1 MSKDPARASAARL
14 ATLIALPVALIVGVA
29 SLWSTGA
36 LGEREPDTAATSAPQ
51 ATSAVRVPETSLSR
65 TAEAV
70 CRGLIAKL
78 PETVRTAQRRPV
90 EADTA
95 DVTEQ
100 AAAYGDPAI
109 VLSCGAPAAANP
121 SGTYFGLSGVCW
133 YAAQASA
140 DETVW
145 TTVDRQVPVRVT
157 VPAAYAQPGQW
168 VINFS
173 APIAAADPPLADPP
187 PGCVAAPIATQ

>member
-1 MSKDPARASAARL
+1 MPKDPARASAARL
-14 ATLIALPVALIVGVA
+14 ATLIALPVALLVGAA
-29 SLWSTGA
+29 SLWWTGA
-36 LGEREPDTAATSAPQ
+36 LGGREPAAPAASGPQ
-51 ATSAVRVPETSLSR
+51 ASSAVRVPETPLVG
-65 TAEAV
+65 TAAAV
-70 CRGLIAKL
+70 CQAVIAEL
-78 PETVRTAQRRPV
+78 PDTVRAAQRRPV

-95 DVTEQ
+95 AVAEQ

-140 DETVW
+140 DTTVW

-157 VPAAYAQPGQW
+157 VPAAYDPPGQW
-168 VINFS
+168 VITFS

-187 PGCVAAPIATQ
+187 AGCVSAPIATQ